1 MGRLTMNRA
10 VKAALAVSAA
20 CTLVGMFGPA
30 ATAEDAYIDIY
41 NNGYG
46 SANFKRDG
54 DVLRVCDQKADGFT
68 VKASVQKW
76 YESTR
81 SWQAVGSEKA
91 PSANDPYGNCNTKT
105 VNVEPDSSVIRLHMW
120 AVRSDGTTVA
130 ASVAYS
136 PSGHA

>member
-1 MGRLTMNRA
+1 MKNRV
-10 VKAALAVSAA
+10 VKAALAASAA
-20 CTLVGMFGPA
+20 FTLVGVFGPA
-30 ATAEDAYIDIY
+30 ASAEDAYLTIY

-54 DVLRVCDQKADGFT
+54 DLLGVCDQDADGYT

-81 SWQAVGSEKA
+81 SWQAVGSESA
-91 PSANDPYGNCNTKT
+91 PSFNNPLGNCNYKT

-130 ASVAYS
+130 ASVEYS

>member
-1 MGRLTMNRA
+1 MKNRA
-10 VKAALAVSAA
+10 AKAAFSTLAAFA
-20 CTLVGMFGPA
+20 LAGMFGPA
-30 ATAEDAYIDIY
+30 AFAENAYIDIY

-54 DVLRVCDQKADGFT
+54 DLLGVCDQKADGFT

-76 YESTR
+76 YDSTS
-81 SWQAVGSEKA
+81 SWQAVGSESA
-91 PSANDPYGNCNTKT
+91 PSVNDPLGNCNYKT

-130 ASVAYS
+130 ASVKYS
-136 PSGHA
+136 ASGHA